1 MKREILA
8 LAAITAL
15 PWSIKAEERPNIIF
29 LMTDDQGFNTIAA
42 LSDMP
47 VQTPNLDRMVENG
60 VAFNRHYATTS
71 ISMASRAIVMTGM
84 YEYKTGCNFDHGALS
99 TEKFQASYP
108 VLLREAGYFT
118 GFGGK
123 FGYAVSDEEGNET
136 YHSYDRLPIDAFDV
150 WAGGTGQTNYKTAQN
165 KYIKEYAK
173 EYPHSSVAYG
183 AFGCDFIEQAKEVDK
198 PFCLSISF
206 KAPHTPITP
215 DPQFNDVY
223 ADTYFALPE
232 SAGVG
237 SDILPKQ
244 AKLGRQYLQ
253 LFKGGDDAKYQE
265 HMRKYNQL
273 IYGVDVAVGMILDKL
288 EETGLDENTIVIFTS
303 DNGRALGARRIGGKV
318 LPYECSSRIPLII
331 IDPRQEKSHGQ
342 RAEVLTGNIDIAPTI
357 FEYAGVEIPSN
368 VDGESLCG
376 VVANPRKAKEL
387 HEDMLLINAWGAPGC
402 LTLSVVEDNLK
413 YIYWGFAD
421 GMDVAE
427 ELYDLDKD
435 PEELVNLVGEKRYA
449 KDLERMRKLYD
460 EKVELW
466 RREATPRNNYES
478 FATIYDRH
486 TPWEVRKALIPQSF
500 WDWYEKA
507 VKVAMGNTNDAYDY
521 DKVIGSVE

>member
-1 MKREILA
+1 MKNSLLA
-8 LAAITAL
+8 LATVAAL
-15 PWSIKAEERPNIIF
+15 PIGLKADERPNIIF

-99 TEKFQASYP
+99 TEKFQMSYP
-108 VLLREAGYFT
+108 VILREAGYFT

-123 FGYAVSDEEGNET
+123 FGYAVSDGEGNGD
-136 YHSYDRLPIDAFDV
+136 YHTYDRLPIDAFDV
-150 WAGGTGQTNYKTAQN
+150 WAGGPGQTNYNTAQN

-183 AFGCDFIEQAKEVDK
+183 AFGCDFIEQAKDVDK

-215 DPQFNDVY
+215 DPQFNYVY
-223 ADTYFALPE
+223 ADTYFTLPE
-232 SAGVG
+232 SAEVG
-237 SDILPKQ
+237 SEILPKQ

-357 FEYAGVEIPSN
+357 FDYAGVEIPADVQGKSFRPI
-368 VDGESLCG
+368 VDGTQKTAFRDGIYYHYYESPFWHNVQPHYG
-376 VVANPRKAKEL
+376 IRTDRYK
-387 HEDMLLINAWGAPGC
+387 LIHFYYN
-402 LTLSVVEDNLK
+402 
-413 YIYWGFAD
+413 
-421 GMDVAE
+421 MDE
-427 ELYDLDKD
+427 WELYDLESD
-435 PEELVNLVGEKRYA
+435 PNEMKNIYADPANAELVKSLKKQLDELKVEIKMD
-449 KDLERMRKLYD
+449 KSYD
-460 EKVELW
+460 ELRQMTDAVIPRLYVK
-466 RREATPRNNYES
+466 EAAN
-478 FATIYDRH
+478 
-486 TPWEVRKALIPQSF
+486 
-500 WDWYEKA
+500 
-507 VKVAMGNTNDAYDY
+507 
-521 DKVIGSVE
+521 